1 MVTVVMLVILRVT
14 IGWHFLYE
22 GVWKIVN
29 ADKFSAAGFLG
40 AAKGP
45 AAPLFY
51 WMVADIEGHERLR
64 LTDTGRDDPDPDF
77 GDRLYTSEAYAN
89 AWARFH
95 QKFVDKYKPGEEQ
108 AKAAEK
114 TLELYD
120 YSLERYLTDRRDEI
134 EGYFGSL
141 QRLKERKRSGS
152 NRTAHEK
159 KRVWDEQMKLR
170 GEVNGW
176 LADLDGMGEEYQMA
190 LWNLLDDDQQAR
202 GMIRTPLNDADA
214 LPFATPIAVTWSDLL
229 DVGVTWGLTAI
240 GVCLML
246 GFCTRLAALGGAGF
260 LFMVVLVQMPWP
272 TIYPPPPEV
281 VGHALLVDKNFVEMI
296 AMIFLATTAVGRW
309 GGLDYFVYHWLGRP
323 ILARFGFVETE
334 DEAKAEADAKK
345 E

>member
-1 MVTVVMLVILRVT
+1 MVAVVMLVILRVT

-51 WMVADIEGHERLR
+51 WMVPDIEGHERLR
-64 LTDTGRDDPDPDF
+64 LTDTGRKDEENPEQPI
-77 GDRLYTSEAYAN
+77 YTSEPYAN
-89 AWARFH
+89 AWARVH
-95 QKFVDKYKPGEEQ
+95 QKFVDKYKPSEEQ
-108 AKAAEK
+108 AKKAKEK
-114 TLELYD
+114 LRIYNE
-120 YSLERYLTDRRDEI
+120 SLEQYVTDRRDEI

-141 QRLKERKRSGS
+141 QRLKERKRSGT
-152 NRTAHEK
+152 NRTDHEK

-176 LADLDGMGEEYQMA
+176 LADLDGMSEEYHMA

-202 GMIRTPLNDADA
+202 GRIRAPLSDADA
-214 LPFATPIAVTWSDLL
+214 LPFATPVAVTWSELL
-229 DVGVTWGLTAI
+229 DFGVTYGLSAI
-240 GVCLML
+240 GLCLIL

-272 TIYPPPPEV
+272 TIYPPPPEI

-309 GGLDYFVYHWLGRP
+309 GGLDYFVYRWLGRP
-323 ILARFGFVETE
+323 VLERFGFVEKQ
-334 DEAKAEADAKK
+334 DEQE
-345 E
+345 EE

>member
-1 MVTVVMLVILRVT
+1 
-14 IGWHFLYE
+14 
-22 GVWKIVN
+22 
-29 ADKFSAAGFLG
+29 
-40 AAKGP
+40 
-45 AAPLFY
+45 
-51 WMVADIEGHERLR
+51 
-64 LTDTGRDDPDPDF
+64 
-77 GDRLYTSEAYAN
+77 
-89 AWARFH
+89 
-95 QKFVDKYKPGEEQ
+95 
-108 AKAAEK
+108 
-114 TLELYD
+114 
-120 YSLERYLTDRRDEI
+120 
-134 EGYFGSL
+134 
-141 QRLKERKRSGS
+141 
-152 NRTAHEK
+152 
-159 KRVWDEQMKLR
+159 
-170 GEVNGW
+170 VNGW
-176 LADLDGMGEEYQMA
+176 LADLDGMGEEYHMA

-229 DVGVTWGLTAI
+229 DFGVTWGLTAI

-334 DEAKAEADAKK
+334 DEAKAEAEAKK